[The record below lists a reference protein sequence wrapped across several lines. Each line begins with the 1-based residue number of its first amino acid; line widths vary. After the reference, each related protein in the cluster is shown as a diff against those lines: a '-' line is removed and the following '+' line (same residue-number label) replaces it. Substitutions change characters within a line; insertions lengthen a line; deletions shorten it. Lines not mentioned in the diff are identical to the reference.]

1 MENDF
6 EKKMENLETPQTEFV
21 KHQEVLKIGLMNA
34 RKSARIG
41 ILFILIPV
49 VFAILAYIKIVILMH
64 FDFFTNFSNFLNK
77 QNQTSSFTWLIHILL
92 LLLPLVGIIVNL
104 LAISHFYVNK
114 TTKELIITLKYRFK
128 NLIVLII
135 SAVVFLSVLWY
146 IVLLNS

>member
-6 EKKMENLETPQTEFV
+6 EKKMESLDTPNTEFV

-49 VFAILAYIKIVILMH
+49 VFVALAYIKIVILMH
-64 FDFFTNFSNFLNK
+64 FDFFTHFAQFLSK
-77 QNQTSSFTWLIHILL
+77 QNQSSFFTWAFHIIILV
-92 LLLPLVGIIVNL
+92 LPLAGIIINL
-104 LAISHFYVNK
+104 LAISHFYLNK
-114 TTKELIITLKYRFK
+114 TTKELIISIKYRFK

-146 IVLLNS
+146 IILMN